1 MLHPTALPLVHARS
15 ALPSAIKLVIGFA
28 ALCGVVSVAAA
39 QAAPPLRKGTEVRV
53 FIPAPAAAPERQI
66 RGSLVRLQNDT
77 VVIWTRWGLAPPDSV
92 RVVLDRGWRLEAIAS
107 SHGHGL
113 AGAAI
118 GAIAGAVT
126 GAAVGSTS
134 WRPCTEQGFWAC
146 FMHPTQGEQTS
157 LDAMLGATGGA
168 LLGLAIGRSIR
179 SETWMPVHPADIG
192 VAIVPRGLSIRL
204 RF

>member
-1 MLHPTALPLVHARS
+1 MLHPTALPLLHARG

-39 QAAPPLRKGTEVRV
+39 QTAPPVRRGTEVRV

-92 RVVLDRGWRLEAIAS
+92 RVVLDRGWRLEALAS

-118 GAIAGAVT
+118 GAIFGALT

-134 WRPCTEQGFWAC
+134 WRPCTEQGFLAC

-157 LDAMLGATGGA
+157 LGAMLGATGGA
-168 LLGLAIGRSIR
+168 LLGLAVGRSIR
-179 SETWMPVHPADIG
+179 SETWIPVHPADIG
-192 VAIVPRGLSIRL
+192 VAIIPRGLSIRL